1 MDNLRN
7 AARQLLADKKVN
19 VVIGFSEGSSGRVR
33 ACFITDPAKTDQLV
47 FDDRCNENLA
57 HFLTKHEVR
66 HLGKAAIVATIPV
79 MRTILMLVAENQVKE
94 ENVIVLGISPDGQL
108 LDIPNY
114 EVMQNFLLKA
124 ESDHPAKEKDLISKV
139 RQMNLDQRFEFWK
152 NELDR
157 CIKCYACRA
166 ACPLCFCTRC
176 TAESNQP
183 QWISVPSHIRGNV
196 EWHILRAM
204 HLAGRCISCGDC
216 SRACPMNIPISA
228 LPMYL
233 ADVVQESFG
242 VKAGLSATMPSV
254 LSTFKPND
262 KENFIR

>member
-7 AARQLLADKKVN
+7 AARQLLANKTVN
-19 VVIGFSEGSSGRVR
+19 VVIGFSEGSTGRVR
-33 ACFITDPAKTDQLV
+33 ACFITDQSKADQLV
-47 FDDRCNENLA
+47 FDDRCKENLA

-66 HLGKAAIVATIPV
+66 RLGKAAIVASIPV
-79 MRTILMLVAENQVKE
+79 MRTVLMLVAEQQVKE
-94 ENVIVLGISPDGQL
+94 EDVIVLGISPDGQL
-108 LDIPNY
+108 LDIPDY

-124 ESDHPAKEKDLISKV
+124 ESGHPANAKELIAKIS
-139 RQMNLDQRFEFWK
+139 QMGPGQRFEFWK
-152 NELDR
+152 KELDR

-176 TAESNQP
+176 TAECNQP
-183 QWISVPSHIRGNV
+183 QWIGVPSHLQGNV

-216 SRACPMNIPISA
+216 SRACPMDIPVA
-228 LPMYL
+228 VLPMYL

-242 VKAGLSATMPSV
+242 MKAGLSATMPSV

>member
-1 MDNLRN
+1 MDKLRG
-7 AARQLLADKKVN
+7 AARRLLADKIVN

-33 ACFITDPAKTDQLV
+33 ACFITDAANADQLI
-47 FDDRCNENLA
+47 FDDRCKENLA
-57 HFLTKHEVR
+57 HFLVKPEVR
-66 HLGKAAIVATIPV
+66 HLGKAAIVARVPV
-79 MRTILMLVAENQVKE
+79 MRTILMLVAEQQVKE
-94 ENVIVLGISPDGQL
+94 ENVIVLGIGPDGQV

-114 EVMQNFLLKA
+114 GVMENFLLRA
-124 ESDHPAKEKDLISKV
+124 ESDHPVKEKELIATI
-139 RQMNLDQRFEFWK
+139 RQMNLEQRFLFWK

-176 TAESNQP
+176 TAECNQP
-183 QWISVPSHIRGNV
+183 QWVSVPSHIRGNV
-196 EWHILRAM
+196 EWHVLRAM

-216 SRACPMNIPISA
+216 SRSCPMDIPIA
-228 LPMYL
+228 VLPMYL
-233 ADVVQESFG
+233 ADVAQESFG
-242 VKAGLSATMPSV
+242 TKAGLSATMPSV